1 MAFVQW
7 SHDGPVASLLGI
19 LTELNTPHTNWY
31 ILLNPETVP
40 VIGLRYFQVGHK
52 FDKKKKTGV
61 RFERFWNQNLE
72 KENLREISVTDWL
85 GLIAP
90 IK

>member
-52 FDKKKKTGV
+52 FDKKKKPVSVLRGFGTKIWKKRTLG
-61 RFERFWNQNLE
+61 RFQLQ
-72 KENLREISVTDWL
+72 TD
-85 GLIAP
+85 
-90 IK
+90 